1 MNLIEPECTMSA
13 FTVRLP
19 DDVSKKLDALAAKL
33 DRSRSY
39 VAVQAIEDFVAREA
53 WQLVDIEAGLREAER
68 GDFASDAEVT
78 ATIAKYTKRKRRR

>member
-1 MNLIEPECTMSA
+1 MSA

-19 DDVSKKLDALAAKL
+19 DEIAKKLDALASKL

-39 VAVQAIEDFVAREA
+39 VAAQAIGDFVEREA
-53 WQLVDIEAGLREAER
+53 WQLEDIEAGLREAER
-68 GDFASDAEVT
+68 GDFATDAEVA

>member
-1 MNLIEPECTMSA
+1 MSA

-39 VAVQAIEDFVAREA
+39 VAAQAIGDFVDREA
-53 WQLVDIEAGLREAER
+53 WQLADIEAGLREAER
-68 GDFASDAEVT
+68 GDFATAAEVA
-78 ATIAKYTKRKRRR
+78 ATITKFTKRKRRR

>member
-1 MNLIEPECTMSA
+1 MSA

-19 DDVSKKLDALAAKL
+19 DSVTKKLDALASKL

-39 VAVQAIEDFVAREA
+39 VAAQAIEHYVIREA
-53 WQLVDIEAGLREAER
+53 WQLADIEAGLREAKE
-68 GDFASDAEVT
+68 GDFATDAEVA